1 MKRRSHS
8 DGTPLDVVYDDS
20 SILAVTKPEPC
31 DPPRRGVLPTT
42 TNDRKVTM
50 LRAYRL
56 MHHLEPGKRAM
67 ASVGSRMW
75 RCEDK
80 K

>member
-1 MKRRSHS
+1 MA
-8 DGTPLDVVYDDS
+8 PLVTWCMYDDS
-20 SILAVTKPEPC
+20 SIIGSYKTRAVR
-31 DPPRRGVLPTT
+31 PPWRGVLPTS

-56 MHHLEPGKRAM
+56 VHHLGPGKRAM